1 MDIDDSARELV
12 EYLVR
17 QLADE
22 PELVEVDLVRRRG
35 NTIVELRVSPADMG
49 RVIGRGGRVANAMR
63 SLLKSM
69 SQANRRRIELE
80 IM

>member
-1 MDIDDSARELV
+1 MDIDESARELI

-69 SQANRRRIELE
+69 SQANNRRIELE